1 MSRPAQKPNS
11 RAEALRT
18 KRQPHKGHL
27 QYSQEQIKRSASQPA
42 RAAVSRAVTSR
53 GVVNQRGNTSVP
65 LRQRTQSSAKRQY
78 TISLPTAG
86 AELRLPISPNI
97 HLGWRLIS
105 GALAFCVLAILV
117 AMWNAPFFQVG
128 LAKLSGANRLTA
140 ADINTVLKV
149 EGMPVIQASPRG
161 MEQDLKDAFPDL
173 ASVKVSVSIPAG
185 VTVRVTERQ
194 PVIAWKVGD
203 TVQWVDKDGFAFPA
217 RGDGGSLV
225 AVDAQAAPKTATS
238 AEILKAADIS
248 TTKSGSTSQAAAPTP
263 FISVD
268 MVNAILTLGPQLPQ
282 GTAIVYNPSYGLG
295 WNDPNGWQV
304 FFGKKLVDMDTKLTQ
319 YKTIVDELTK
329 ENIHPKLISVEFP
342 RAPFYRLEQ

>member
-1 MSRPAQKPNS
+1 MSRPTQKPSS
-11 RAEALRT
+11 RAEELRT

-27 QYSQEQIKRSASQPA
+27 QYSQEQIKRSASQPT

-65 LRQRTQSSAKRQY
+65 LRQRTQSSVNRQY
-78 TISLPTAG
+78 TIALPTAG
-86 AELRLPISPNI
+86 AELRLPILPNI

-117 AMWNAPFFQVG
+117 AMWNAPFFQISQ
-128 LAKLSGANRLTA
+128 AKLSGAKRLTS
-140 ADINTVLKV
+140 ADINAVLKV
-149 EGMPVIQASPRG
+149 EGMSAIQASPRS

-173 ASVKVSVSIPAG
+173 AAVNVNVSIPAG

-203 TVQWVDKDGFAFPA
+203 TVQWIDKDGFAFPV
-217 RGDGGSLV
+217 RGDDGSLV
-225 AVDAQAAPKTATS
+225 TVDAQAAPKSAS
-238 AEILKAADIS
+238 AAEILKAAENS
-248 TTKSGSTSQAAAPTP
+248 TPKPGSPAQASAPTP

-268 MVNAILTLGPQLPQ
+268 MVNAILTLGPQVPQ
-282 GTAIVYNPSYGLG
+282 GTAIVYSSSYGLG

-304 FFGKKLVDMDTKLTQ
+304 FFGKKLVDMDTKLAQ

-329 ENIHPKLISVEFP
+329 EKIHPKLISVEFP